1 MYGPFT
7 NERLVGRAIAG
18 RRDEVVIATKFGNER
33 LADGSFVGING
44 RPDYVRAACDAS
56 LQRLGIETVDLY
68 YQHRVDRGVPVEET
82 FGAMSELVEAGK
94 VRHLG
99 ISEASAATIRRA
111 HGVHP
116 LTAVQS
122 EYSLWTRDPEDD
134 VLATCRDLS
143 IGYVAYSPLGRG
155 FLTGTV
161 RGAEDLEPSD
171 TRRQHPRFEEANAE
185 KNAALVGVVRHVAD
199 SLDATPAQIALAW
212 VLSRGDEV
220 VPIPGTKRR
229 AYLEDNV
236 AADAIELTDEARS
249 TLEDAFAPDNAERTA
264 RLVARLLCAVYQMPQ
279 VTIAAVQ
286 GAAIAGGAGLMS
298 ACDVVVA
305 TREARIGYTEVRR
318 GLVAALVMTLLHR
331 QVRERDA
338 RELLLLGDLISAER
352 ACEMGLISRV
362 VAEGKLMD
370 ESLAL
375 ARTALQGAP
384 EAIAHTKKVLDELWP
399 SSFNQEL
406 DETLLHHLSARD
418 SGEAREGVAAF
429 LEKRSPKWQP
439 KSAGR

>member
-1 MYGPFT
+1 MRRRMLGQGLEVSAQGLGCMGMSDFYGERDDVESVATIHRALELGVDFLDTADMYGPFT
-7 NERLVGRAIAG
+7 NEVLVGTAIKG
-18 RRDEVVIATKFGNER
+18 NRDAYVIATKFGNER

-249 TLEDAFAPDNAERTA
+249 TLEDAFAP
-264 RLVARLLCAVYQMPQ
+264 
-279 VTIAAVQ
+279 
-286 GAAIAGGAGLMS
+286 GAAAW
-298 ACDVVVA
+298 D
-305 TREARIGYTEVRR
+305 RYP
-318 GLVAALVMTLLHR
+318 
-331 QVRERDA
+331 
-338 RELLLLGDLISAER
+338 ER
-352 ACEMGLISRV
+352 AM
-362 VAEGKLMD
+362 
-370 ESLAL
+370 
-375 ARTALQGAP
+375 
-384 EAIAHTKKVLDELWP
+384 
-399 SSFNQEL
+399 
-406 DETLLHHLSARD
+406 
-418 SGEAREGVAAF
+418 
-429 LEKRSPKWQP
+429 
-439 KSAGR
+439 KSVNG